1 MGNDQRADSRTILD
15 QVFWAGV
22 IPPSQADVQPPAKDA
37 PHEPVA
43 VLSAQASVPPVEP
56 ERVLD
61 TNNGIQPETIAGED
75 AAPVEISA
83 AADPHE
89 PKADIRE
96 PEPAQEFPTVSSP
109 SVQPIL
115 IDAEVA
121 HREFRNML
129 QGATVGEEA
138 LPANFS
144 ATADRDEPKA
154 DVSEPEPAQEFPT
167 VSSPSVQP
175 ILIDAE
181 VAHQEFGNMLQ
192 EATVGEE
199 APPADFSA
207 AADRDEPKAEA
218 SEPEPAQEIPSLS
231 SPPVQPIL
239 IENADLAHHQFQ
251 IEPQEAALADAWI
264 RCVATSTRSSSTA
277 ARRRHHQ
284 EHAAVTRPLEATKY
298 LE

>member
-43 VLSAQASVPPVEP
+43 VLSAQASVPPVDP

-89 PKADIRE
+89 PKADVRE
-96 PEPAQEFPTVSSP
+96 PEPAQEFPTV
-109 SVQPIL
+109 
-115 IDAEVA
+115 
-121 HREFRNML
+121 
-129 QGATVGEEA
+129 G
-138 LPANFS
+138 
-144 ATADRDEPKA
+144 
-154 DVSEPEPAQEFPT
+154 
-167 VSSPSVQP
+167 SPSVQP

-181 VAHQEFGNMLQ
+181 VAHQEFRNMLQ
-192 EATVGEE
+192 GATVGEE
-199 APPADFSA
+199 APPTDFSA